1 MPAIKTPS
9 AAIDAVAAAHDAAS
23 AVLEGGDAVSVDR
36 LAALADATERLAAI
50 APSDPGDEAWA
61 DVDAAFAD
69 LVEWLG
75 EPAGSKAK
83 AELSRDDK
91 IRIAVQVL
99 GRGRSAAPRNDIA
112 EKILRVFDAGMIGA
126 AKLAWATLKL
136 TAKVGIAA
144 GILAGRGIAAAARA
158 AASGVVRVSGYV
170 RADGTEVQ
178 GHERSAPKAMT
189 ILHRP
194 FSFKMADVAPDGS
207 FEGYGSIFG
216 VVDSYNDIVVKGAF
230 ADSLARIRS
239 EGRRVKMLWQHN
251 PSEPIGVWDD
261 LREDDVG
268 LYCKGRLLLDVQRAR
283 ECYALMKAGALDG
296 LSIGYEATRYSHVAP
311 EEVESRIGA
320 KYYGMCGPGQIRLL
334 EACDLWEISPVT
346 FPACEPA
353 TVTTVKRQPAA
364 MRDLSEVAAALARR
378 GAALAA
384 I

>member
-1 MPAIKTPS
+1 MTAINKPDAALAAIEAAMS
-9 AAIDAVAAAHDAAS
+9 AASDVVTA
-23 AVLEGGDAVSVDR
+23 GDAVSVDK
-36 LAALADATERLAAI
+36 LSALADATEALSAI
-50 APSDPGDEAWA
+50 DPAEPADEAWA

-69 LVEWLG
+69 LVEWLSA
-75 EPAGSKAK
+75 PADAGRKAD
-83 AELSRDDK
+83 LTRDDK

-126 AKLAWATLKL
+126 AKLAWATVKL

-158 AASGVVRVSGYV
+158 AASGIVTVAGYT

-178 GHERSAPKAMT
+178 GYDRSAPKAMT
-189 ILHRP
+189 ITHRP
-194 FSFKMADVAPDGS
+194 MAFKMGAMAENGT

-230 ADSLARIRS
+230 ADSLARIARD
-239 EGRRVKMLWQHN
+239 GRRVKMLWQHN
-251 PSEPIGVWDD
+251 PNEPIGVWDE

-283 ECYALMKAGALDG
+283 ECYALMKAGAMDG
-296 LSIGYEATRYSHVAP
+296 LSIGYEATRYTHVAP
-311 EEVESRIGA
+311 DEVESRIGA

-353 TVTTVKRQPAA
+353 TVTTVKQSRLAA
-364 MRDLSEVAAALARR
+364 PDLSAVAAALTRR
-378 GAALAA
+378 GDALRAV
-384 I
+384 